1 MTSIIAIGDRT
12 KLVGYA
18 LAGVDV
24 KDATNPDEVR
34 GAWLGIADDVK
45 LVLLT
50 SEARQALPSPLGR
63 QDVLVTILLPA

>member
-50 SEARQALPSPLGR
+50 SEARQSLPNPLGR
-63 QDVLVTILLPA
+63 QDVLVTILPA

>member
-18 LAGVDV
+18 LAGADV

-34 GAWLGIADDVK
+34 EAWLGIADDVE

-50 SEARQALPSPLGR
+50 SDARQALPDPLGR
-63 QDVLVTILLPA
+63 QDVLVTVLPA